1 MLTDLQITNFA
12 IIESQTVS
20 FGPGLNVISGETG
33 AGKSVILSAIELV
46 LGGRASAQVV
56 REGAEALEV
65 HAVFDLKNLAESV
78 RRDLPEYITGDELHI
93 ARSVSESGKGKVFIN
108 GKLASVALL
117 QEVVGKLVS
126 LCKQGQQM
134 RLLDR
139 AYHTEIIDLFGGLGD
154 ERERFQQSYRQW
166 IHERDLYL
174 SLKQRAEEGESR
186 REDLNDRIKEI
197 SAAEP
202 EAGLRERLEQ
212 QLKVVRSGGRLLEG
226 YQGILDALSGDQA
239 VLPLLKRIGA
249 EIDKLNAVDP
259 RSRELREGLELV
271 RSAAMD
277 FEAAV
282 SERATGISLNEE
294 ELETLEQRLTELA
307 RLQRKYRVDDRGLV
321 ELLEAYRGE
330 LRSIEDIEQLELRAK
345 KVNELEKNVSALAEA
360 LAEKRRSVG
369 ESLSKL
375 VEPELKELNMPH
387 ARLAVQA
394 TRGQLSIQGM
404 DTLELMIS
412 SNKGEALKPLKQVAS
427 GGELSRVLLVLKK
440 VLQERSGVH
449 VLIFDEIDAGVS
461 GGVARA
467 VGEKLKALSE
477 HSQVLCITH
486 LPQIA
491 SLADNHL
498 LVEKKIGGK
507 RTVSVVKELVGDEKV
522 DEIARMLAGY
532 KVTSASRESARELLS
547 SKKR

>member
-1 MLTDLQITNFA
+1 
-12 IIESQTVS
+12 
-20 FGPGLNVISGETG
+20 
-33 AGKSVILSAIELV
+33 
-46 LGGRASAQVV
+46 
-56 REGAEALEV
+56 
-65 HAVFDLKNLAESV
+65 
-78 RRDLPEYITGDELHI
+78 
-93 ARSVSESGKGKVFIN
+93 
-108 GKLASVALL
+108 
-117 QEVVGKLVS
+117 
-126 LCKQGQQM
+126 
-134 RLLDR
+134 
-139 AYHTEIIDLFGGLGD
+139 
-154 ERERFQQSYRQW
+154 
-166 IHERDLYL
+166 
-174 SLKQRAEEGESR
+174 
-186 REDLNDRIKEI
+186 
-197 SAAEP
+197 
-202 EAGLRERLEQ
+202 
-212 QLKVVRSGGRLLEG
+212 
-226 YQGILDALSGDQA
+226 